1 MTMAKGR
8 TVLAGAIV
16 LTWAA
21 LAAAADPVGVLTE
34 IRAERGQVEVKR
46 AGETQWTAAQPL
58 LALRPGD
65 QLRATG
71 EARASFVFTGGR
83 GAQAVS
89 AANSPFTVQPPAAAA
104 ARDKVKGLVGSV
116 TDFLSGKQ
124 KDLAYLPLSVRSVRP
139 PRVAQLEPRATKLL
153 PGAVTFEWSGSDTL
167 RYKVRVLGPQG
178 ILWEQ
183 ADLPRKPV
191 TYPASAPALE
201 PGVRYFWQLEVAGQ
215 PMQQAE
221 FQILTAAE
229 AARVRESLD
238 ILAPASLPDYPP
250 SSIALMRAGYVLR
263 DGLYADARRELI
275 SALARDPDEPTLH
288 LLLGQVYDTM
298 GLGELA
304 QREFIEARDLSG
316 RSGGR

>member
-1 MTMAKGR
+1 MTMMKGH
-8 TVLAGAIV
+8 TALAGALV
-16 LTWAA
+16 LAWAA
-21 LAAAADPVGVLTE
+21 LASAADPVGVLTE
-34 IRAERGQVEVKR
+34 IRAERGQIEVKR
-46 AGETQWTAAQPL
+46 VGETQWTAAQPL

-71 EARASFVFTGGR
+71 EARAALVFTGGR

-89 AANSPFTVQPPAAAA
+89 AANSPFTVRPPAAAA
-104 ARDKVKGLVGSV
+104 AGDKVKGLVGSV

-124 KDLAYLPLSVRSVRP
+124 KDLTYLPLSVRSVRP
-139 PRVAQLEPRATKLL
+139 PRVAQLQPRETKIL

-183 ADLPRKPV
+183 ADLRRKPI
-191 TYPASAPALE
+191 TYPGSAPALE

-221 FQILTAAE
+221 FQILPAAE

-238 ILAPASLPDYPP
+238 VLVAASLPDYPP
-250 SSIALMRAGYVLR
+250 SSIALMRAGYALR
-263 DGLYADARRELI
+263 DGLYADARRELLT
-275 SALARDPDEPTLH
+275 ALARDPDEPTLH
-288 LLLGQVYDTM
+288 LLLGQVYDTI

-316 RSGGR
+316 RR

>member
-1 MTMAKGR
+1 MRMTKQCTA
-8 TVLAGAIV
+8 LAGALV
-16 LTWAA
+16 LAWAA
-21 LAAAADPVGVLTE
+21 FAHAADPVGVLTE

-71 EARASFVFTGGR
+71 EARAALVFTGGR

-89 AANSPFTVQPPAAAA
+89 AGNSPFTIQPPAAAA
-104 ARDKVKGLVGSV
+104 AGDKVKGLVGSV

-139 PRVAQLEPRATKLL
+139 PRVAQLQPRATKVL
-153 PGAVTFEWSGSDTL
+153 PGAVTFEWSGSDAL

-178 ILWEQ
+178 MLWEQ

-191 TYPASAPALE
+191 PYPASAPALE
-201 PGVRYFWQLEVAGQ
+201 PGVRYMWQLETAGQ
-215 PMQQAE
+215 PVQQAE
-221 FQILTAAE
+221 FEILPAAE
-229 AARVRESLD
+229 AARVRDSLD
-238 ILAPASLPDYPP
+238 MLVPASLPGYPP
-250 SSIALMRAGYVLR
+250 SSIALMRAGYELR
-263 DGLYADARRELI
+263 DGLYADARRELLA
-275 SALARDPDEPTLH
+275 ALAGDPDEPTLH
-288 LLLGQVYDTM
+288 LLLGQVYDTI

-304 QREFIEARDLSG
+304 QREFIEARDLSK
-316 RSGGR
+316 SGGR